1 METNKIRLGE
11 IATYVNGYAFKPKD
25 RGNVGLPIV
34 RIQDLTG
41 NARDV
46 GFYNGEYPKKIEI
59 NNGDILISWSASLG
73 VYVWNK
79 GKALLNQ
86 HIFRVVFDKGEIDKS
101 FFVYAVRQKL
111 KEMGTKTHG
120 ATMKHIVKKDFDA
133 IEIPYPQINRQI
145 EIARN
150 MDKISSVIEKKERQL
165 KLLDDLIQSRFVEM
179 FGSVHDGRFE
189 MKTLPE
195 IVMKERNAIKRGPF
209 GGSLKKQDFVE
220 KGYLV
225 YEQKHAIH
233 EDFEYE
239 KYYITKKKYEDM
251 IAFKVIPGDLIVSC
265 SGTLG
270 RIAEVPNNAPEG
282 IINQALLKLSLD
294 QTIMKNK
301 FFVYQFRNKEIQ
313 DILFGFSRGSGIPNM
328 PSMNEIKKVKFLCPP
343 IDLQNQFAIV
353 VEQVNK
359 SKFVIHK
366 FLYCTTHNTQSI
378 IKPRPNTKES
388 GKTRGGKPYADEF

>member
-165 KLLDDLIQSRFVEM
+165 KLLDDLIQARFIEV
-179 FGSVHDGRFE
+179 FGN
-189 MKTLPE
+189 PE
-195 IVMKERNAIKRGPF
+195 SNSKGWKECSLSEKLNVL
-209 GGSLKKQDFVE
+209 GG
-220 KGYLV
+220 Y
-225 YEQKHAIH
+225 
-233 EDFEYE
+233 
-239 KYYITKKKYEDM
+239 
-251 IAFKVIPGDLIVSC
+251 AFKSDQFDENIGIPVLRIGNINAGYFKPVNMVYWKEDSKLAKYTLYPGDLVMSLT
-265 SGTLG
+265 GTVGKDDYGNVCILG
-270 RIAEVPNNAPEG
+270 NDYEMYYLNQRNA
-282 IINQALLKLSLD
+282 KL
-294 QTIMKNK
+294 
-301 FFVYQFRNKEIQ
+301 
-313 DILFGFSRGSGIPNM
+313 
-328 PSMNEIKKVKFLCPP
+328 EIKKDINKYYLSQLLRFKQIKKKLTGISRGVRQANISNKDILNLVIPIPP
-343 IDLQNQFAIV
+343 MELQEQFAAFV
-353 VEQVNK
+353 QQVNK

-366 FLYCTTHNTQSI
+366 FLYCFIDNKQSI
-378 IKPRPNTKES
+378 IKPRLNTKES
-388 GKTRGGKPYADEF
+388 GKIRGGKPHADEF

>member
-165 KLLDDLIQSRFVEM
+165 KLLDDLIQSRFVEE
-179 FGSVHDGRFE
+179 F
-189 MKTLPE
+189 
-195 IVMKERNAIKRGPF
+195 
-209 GGSLKKQDFVE
+209 
-220 KGYLV
+220 
-225 YEQKHAIH
+225 
-233 EDFEYE
+233 
-239 KYYITKKKYEDM
+239 
-251 IAFKVIPGDLIVSC
+251 GDLKINPKKWKIKTFDEMTDLITDGEHATPRRTEEGIYLLSARNIMNHTIKLEDVDYIDQAEYDRISKRIHPKEGDVLISC
-265 SGTLG
+265 SGTVG
-270 RIAEVPNNAPEG
+270 RCCSVPAELKFQMVRSV
-282 IINQALLKLSLD
+282 ALLRFK
-294 QTIMKNK
+294 
-301 FFVYQFRNKEIQ
+301 
-313 DILFGFSRGSGIPNM
+313 
-328 PSMNEIKKVKFLCPP
+328 NEINPIFAEYMITSDYLKEQIDRSKTQSSQANLFQGKIKKLKGFVPP
-343 IDLQNQFAIV
+343 IDLQNQFAAFV
-353 VEQVNK
+353 QQVNK

-366 FLYCTTHNTQSI
+366 FLYCFIDNKQSI

-388 GKTRGGKPYADEF
+388 GKIRGGKPHADEF

>member
-1 METNKIRLGE
+1 
-11 IATYVNGYAFKPKD
+11 
-25 RGNVGLPIV
+25 
-34 RIQDLTG
+34 
-41 NARDV
+41 
-46 GFYNGEYPKKIEI
+46 
-59 NNGDILISWSASLG
+59 
-73 VYVWNK
+73 
-79 GKALLNQ
+79 
-86 HIFRVVFDKGEIDKS
+86 
-101 FFVYAVRQKL
+101 
-111 KEMGTKTHG
+111 
-120 ATMKHIVKKDFDA
+120 
-133 IEIPYPQINRQI
+133 
-145 EIARN
+145 
-150 MDKISSVIEKKERQL
+150 MDKIIQRRKNQSR
-165 KLLDDLIQSRFVEM
+165 LLDVVVQARFVEM

-220 KGYLV
+220 EGYLV

-301 FFVYQFRNKEIQ
+301 FFVYY
-313 DILFGFSRGSGIPNM
+313 LS
-328 PSMNEIKKVKFLCPP
+328 
-343 IDLQNQFAIV
+343 
-353 VEQVNK
+353 
-359 SKFVIHK
+359 
-366 FLYCTTHNTQSI
+366 
-378 IKPRPNTKES
+378 
-388 GKTRGGKPYADEF
+388 

>member
-165 KLLDDLIQSRFVEM
+165 KLLDDLIQSRFVEE
-179 FGSVHDGRFE
+179 FGDLKINPKKWKIKTFDEMTDLITDGEHATPRRTE
-189 MKTLPE
+189 EGIYLLSA
-195 IVMKERNAIKRGPF
+195 RNIMNNTIK
-209 GGSLKKQDFVE
+209 L
-220 KGYLV
+220 
-225 YEQKHAIH
+225 
-233 EDFEYE
+233 EDF
-239 KYYITKKKYEDM
+239 YYID
-251 IAFKVIPGDLIVSC
+251 
-265 SGTLG
+265 
-270 RIAEVPNNAPEG
+270 
-282 IINQALLKLSLD
+282 QA
-294 QTIMKNK
+294 
-301 FFVYQFRNKEIQ
+301 
-313 DILFGFSRGSGIPNM
+313 
-328 PSMNEIKKVKFLCPP
+328 
-343 IDLQNQFAIV
+343 
-353 VEQVNK
+353 
-359 SKFVIHK
+359 
-366 FLYCTTHNTQSI
+366 
-378 IKPRPNTKES
+378 
-388 GKTRGGKPYADEF
+388 

>member
-165 KLLDDLIQSRFVEM
+165 KLLDDLIQSRFVEE
-179 FGSVHDGRFE
+179 F
-189 MKTLPE
+189 
-195 IVMKERNAIKRGPF
+195 
-209 GGSLKKQDFVE
+209 
-220 KGYLV
+220 
-225 YEQKHAIH
+225 
-233 EDFEYE
+233 
-239 KYYITKKKYEDM
+239 
-251 IAFKVIPGDLIVSC
+251 GDLKINPKKWKIKTFDEMTDLITDGEHATPRRTEEGIYLLSARNIMNHTIKLEDVDYIDQAEYDRISKGIHPKEGDVLISC
-265 SGTLG
+265 SGTVG
-270 RIAEVPNNAPEG
+270 RCCSVPAELKFQMVRSV
-282 IINQALLKLSLD
+282 ALLRFK
-294 QTIMKNK
+294 
-301 FFVYQFRNKEIQ
+301 
-313 DILFGFSRGSGIPNM
+313 
-328 PSMNEIKKVKFLCPP
+328 NEINPIFAEYMITSDYLKEQIDRSKTQSSQANLFQGKIKKLKGFVPP
-343 IDLQNQFAIV
+343 IDLQNQFAAFV
-353 VEQVNK
+353 QQVNK

-366 FLYCTTHNTQSI
+366 FLYCFIDNKQSI
-378 IKPRPNTKES
+378 IKPRLNTKES
-388 GKTRGGKPYADEF
+388 GKIRGGKPHADEF

>member
-165 KLLDDLIQSRFVEM
+165 KLLDDLIQARFVEL
-179 FGSVHDGRFE
+179 F
-189 MKTLPE
+189 
-195 IVMKERNAIKRGPF
+195 
-209 GGSLKKQDFVE
+209 
-220 KGYLV
+220 
-225 YEQKHAIH
+225 
-233 EDFEYE
+233 
-239 KYYITKKKYEDM
+239 
-251 IAFKVIPGDLIVSC
+251 GDLKSNNKRWPIVGFKEC
-265 SGTLG
+265 ADIDTNMIHNFEGYENYPHIGINCIEKETG
-270 RIAEVPNNAPEG
+270 RLIGYRTIAEDGVISGKYLFTPKHIIYSKIRPNLNKVALPDFKGLCSADAYPILVKSEICNREYFGYTLRSKYFLDYILAFSNRTNLPKVNKNQVEG
-282 IINQALLKLSLD
+282 FMLPL
-294 QTIMKNK
+294 
-301 FFVYQFRNKEIQ
+301 
-313 DILFGFSRGSGIPNM
+313 
-328 PSMNEIKKVKFLCPP
+328 PP
-343 IDLQNQFAIV
+343 IDLQNQFAAFV
-353 VEQVNK
+353 QQVNK

-366 FLYCTTHNTQSI
+366 FLYCFIDNKQSI
-378 IKPRPNTKES
+378 IKPRLNTKES
-388 GKTRGGKPYADEF
+388 GKIRGGKPHADEF

>member
-41 NARDV
+41 DARDV

-165 KLLDDLIQSRFVEM
+165 KLLDDLIQSRFVEE
-179 FGSVHDGRFE
+179 F
-189 MKTLPE
+189 
-195 IVMKERNAIKRGPF
+195 
-209 GGSLKKQDFVE
+209 
-220 KGYLV
+220 
-225 YEQKHAIH
+225 
-233 EDFEYE
+233 
-239 KYYITKKKYEDM
+239 
-251 IAFKVIPGDLIVSC
+251 GDLKINPKKWKIKTFDEMTDLITDGEHATPRRTEEGIYLLSARNIMNHTIKLEDVDYIDQAEYDRISKRIHPKEGDVLISC
-265 SGTLG
+265 SGTVG
-270 RIAEVPNNAPEG
+270 RCCSVPAELKFQMVRSV
-282 IINQALLKLSLD
+282 ALLRFK
-294 QTIMKNK
+294 
-301 FFVYQFRNKEIQ
+301 
-313 DILFGFSRGSGIPNM
+313 
-328 PSMNEIKKVKFLCPP
+328 NEINPIFAEYMITSDYLKEQIDRSKTQSSQANLFQGKIKKLKGFVPP
-343 IDLQNQFAIV
+343 IDLQNQFAAFV
-353 VEQVNK
+353 QQVNK

-366 FLYCTTHNTQSI
+366 FLYCFIDNKQSI
-378 IKPRPNTKES
+378 IKPRLNTKES
-388 GKTRGGKPYADEF
+388 GKIRGGKPHADEF

>member
-165 KLLDDLIQSRFVEM
+165 KLLDDLIQARFVEM
-179 FGSVHDGRFE
+179 FGTLDNPTQNFQTARLEELCSKITDGKHGGCVQEKGTKRYFVGARE
-189 MKTLPE
+189 IYDDKIHYDTAPE
-195 IVMKERNAIKRGPF
+195 ININEFEKDYKRCNVEIG
-209 GGSLKKQDFVE
+209 DF
-220 KGYLV
+220 
-225 YEQKHAIH
+225 
-233 EDFEYE
+233 
-239 KYYITKKKYEDM
+239 
-251 IAFKVIPGDLIVSC
+251 LIVNTGATIGKSAIATDERTIH
-265 SGTLG
+265 TLLQKS
-270 RIAEVPNNAPEG
+270 V
-282 IINQALLKLSLD
+282 ALLKVRKELLNSVFLKWCYRVNTKMYMVESASAQANLLLSKIRKTKIYVPDINL
-294 QTIMKNK
+294 QNK
-301 FFVYQFRNKEIQ
+301 FASFVQ
-313 DILFGFSRGSGIPNM
+313 
-328 PSMNEIKKVKFLCPP
+328 
-343 IDLQNQFAIV
+343 
-353 VEQVNK
+353 QVNK

-366 FLYCTTHNTQSI
+366 FLYCFIDNKQSI
-378 IKPRPNTKES
+378 IKPRLNTNES
-388 GKTRGGKPYADEF
+388 GKIRGGKPPADEF

>member
-1 METNKIRLGE
+1 MQ
-11 IATYVNGYAFKPKD
+11 A
-25 RGNVGLPIV
+25 
-34 RIQDLTG
+34 
-41 NARDV
+41 
-46 GFYNGEYPKKIEI
+46 
-59 NNGDILISWSASLG
+59 
-73 VYVWNK
+73 
-79 GKALLNQ
+79 
-86 HIFRVVFDKGEIDKS
+86 
-101 FFVYAVRQKL
+101 
-111 KEMGTKTHG
+111 
-120 ATMKHIVKKDFDA
+120 
-133 IEIPYPQINRQI
+133 
-145 EIARN
+145 
-150 MDKISSVIEKKERQL
+150 
-165 KLLDDLIQSRFVEM
+165 RFVEM

-353 VEQVNK
+353 VEQINK

>member
-1 METNKIRLGE
+1 MRRVKLGQICEVVSGGTPKTNVE
-11 IATYVNGYAFKPKD
+11 EYW
-25 RGNVGLPIV
+25 
-34 RIQDLTG
+34 
-41 NARDV
+41 
-46 GFYNGEYPKKIEI
+46 NGEFNWITPAEI
-59 NNGDILISWSASLG
+59 NDNDYIIS
-73 VYVWNK
+73 
-79 GKALLNQ
+79 
-86 HIFRVVFDKGEIDKS
+86 D
-101 FFVYAVRQKL
+101 
-111 KEMGTKTHG
+111 TK
-120 ATMKHIVKKDFDA
+120 
-133 IEIPYPQINRQI
+133 R
-145 EIARN
+145 
-150 MDKISSVIEKKERQL
+150 KITQLAIEKKKLPLLPKGTVLLSSRAPIGKVAITGKEMYCNQGFKNLICSDEICNEYLYWYLKSKKEYLNSLGRGATFKEISKKIVENIEIKLPEIERQRKIVDKL
-165 KLLDDLIQSRFVEM
+165 KKVDKIIQRRKNQSRLLDVVVQARFVEM

-220 KGYLV
+220 EGYLV

-328 PSMNEIKKVKFLCPP
+328 PSMNEIKKVKFLCGSIP
-343 IDLQNQFAIV
+343 
-353 VEQVNK
+353 
-359 SKFVIHK
+359 KFV
-366 FLYCTTHNTQSI
+366 
-378 IKPRPNTKES
+378 
-388 GKTRGGKPYADEF
+388 

>member
-165 KLLDDLIQSRFVEM
+165 KLLDDLIQSRFVEE
-179 FGSVHDGRFE
+179 F
-189 MKTLPE
+189 
-195 IVMKERNAIKRGPF
+195 
-209 GGSLKKQDFVE
+209 
-220 KGYLV
+220 
-225 YEQKHAIH
+225 
-233 EDFEYE
+233 
-239 KYYITKKKYEDM
+239 
-251 IAFKVIPGDLIVSC
+251 GDLKINPKKWKIKTFDEMTDLITDDEHATPRRTEEGIYLLSARNIMNHTIKLEDVDYIDQAEYDRISKRIHPKEGDVLISC
-265 SGTLG
+265 SGTVG
-270 RIAEVPNNAPEG
+270 RCCSVPAELKFQMVRSV
-282 IINQALLKLSLD
+282 ALLRFK
-294 QTIMKNK
+294 
-301 FFVYQFRNKEIQ
+301 
-313 DILFGFSRGSGIPNM
+313 
-328 PSMNEIKKVKFLCPP
+328 NEINPIFAEYMITSDYLKEQIDRSKTQSSQANLFQGKIKKLKGFVPP
-343 IDLQNQFAIV
+343 IDLQNQFAAFV
-353 VEQVNK
+353 QQVNK

-366 FLYCTTHNTQSI
+366 FLYCFIDNKQSI
-378 IKPRPNTKES
+378 IKPRLNTKES
-388 GKTRGGKPYADEF
+388 GKIRGGKPHADEF

>member
-165 KLLDDLIQSRFVEM
+165 KLLDDLIQSRFVEE
-179 FGSVHDGRFE
+179 F
-189 MKTLPE
+189 
-195 IVMKERNAIKRGPF
+195 
-209 GGSLKKQDFVE
+209 
-220 KGYLV
+220 
-225 YEQKHAIH
+225 
-233 EDFEYE
+233 
-239 KYYITKKKYEDM
+239 
-251 IAFKVIPGDLIVSC
+251 GDLKINPKKWKIKTFDEMTDLITDGEHATPRRTEEGIYLLSARNIMNHTIKLEDVDYIDQAEYDRISKRIHPKEGDVLISC
-265 SGTLG
+265 SGTVG
-270 RIAEVPNNAPEG
+270 RCCSVPAELKFQMVRSV
-282 IINQALLKLSLD
+282 ALLRFK
-294 QTIMKNK
+294 
-301 FFVYQFRNKEIQ
+301 
-313 DILFGFSRGSGIPNM
+313 
-328 PSMNEIKKVKFLCPP
+328 NEINP
-343 IDLQNQFAIV
+343 IFAEYMIT
-353 VEQVNK
+353 
-359 SKFVIHK
+359 S
-366 FLYCTTHNTQSI
+366 
-378 IKPRPNTKES
+378 
-388 GKTRGGKPYADEF
+388 D